1 MLKNFEEYKYK
12 EDFLEDLFGEM
23 ESIFEMTVW
32 VRDHANFLDWRCN
45 YPTDKIIPIINGY
58 LGISKYLTDSG
69 FDENPNIIKE
79 FRIFSIET
87 AIKLELCNQH

>member
-12 EDFLEDLFGEM
+12 EEFLEDLFGEM
-23 ESIFEMTVW
+23 KSIFEITVW
-32 VRDHANFLDWRCN
+32 VRDHANFLNWRCN
-45 YPTDKIIPIINGY
+45 YPIDKIIPIINGY
-58 LGISKYLTDSG
+58 LGISKYLTDNG